1 MGLPWGKRASWAA
14 QGTVSSIH
22 SVSCLCFENGYIFA
36 HFMCVHSISVLLVL
50 VFLAIYRP
58 LVQLSW
64 YLCKFGPSVL
74 YLLLI
79 LCFSVWKFDSLSWTC
94 TVWSLTF
101 TPRVPIVLEPL
112 TVLVHIFK
120 PSLWKIETRRLSP
133 EFKAGQ
139 DCIATTTTTTIA
151 TFKPP
156 QKQNNKKKESN

>member
-1 MGLPWGKRASWAA
+1 MPLGHLPRYLVTLVYWLFWTPMSRLIFNKAFFFLIMGLPWGKQALWAA

-36 HFMCVHSISVLLVL
+36 HFMCVHSISILLVL

-64 YLCKFGPSVL
+64 Y
-74 YLLLI
+74 

-101 TPRVPIVLEPL
+101 TRRVPSVLEPL
-112 TVLVHIFK
+112 TVLVHIFN
-120 PSLWKIETRRLSP
+120 PSLWKTETRRLQNSRLA
-133 EFKAGQ
+133 K
-139 DCIATTTTTTIA
+139 IA
-151 TFKPP
+151 
-156 QKQNNKKKESN
+156 